1 MNKLFYRENGSGSP
15 IILLHGNGEDG
26 SRFENQIEHFG
37 RYMHVYAVDT
47 PGHGRSDVGEGKFSL
62 YRFADDLRDFMVGK
76 GIGKAV
82 ILGFSD
88 GGNVAL
94 IFALKYPEMVD
105 KLILNGANLRPSGLK
120 LSVQFPIYI
129 GYGITSVISV
139 FDKKAGKNRDIL
151 GLMAKEP
158 RISPEELGRI
168 KSPTLVIAGTNDM
181 IKEKHTRLIAGS
193 IEDASLVFVE
203 GNHFIAY
210 EKPEKFNAAVDAFLG
225 AGK

>member
-1 MNKLFYRENGSGSP
+1 
-15 IILLHGNGEDG
+15 
-26 SRFENQIEHFG
+26 
-37 RYMHVYAVDT
+37 MHVYAVDT

-62 YRFADDLRDFMVGK
+62 YRFADDLRDFMVDK
-76 GIGKAV
+76 GIEKAV

-105 KLILNGANLRPSGLK
+105 KLILNGANLRPSGVK
-120 LSVQFPIYI
+120 LSVQLPIYI
-129 GYGITSVISV
+129 GYAITSFISI
-139 FDKKAGKNRDIL
+139 FDKKARKNRDIL

-158 RISPEELGRI
+158 RISPEELGGI

-181 IKEKHTRLIAGS
+181 IKEKHTRRIAES
-193 IEDASLVFVE
+193 IEGASLVFVE

-210 EKPEKFNAAVDAFLG
+210 EEPERFNAAVDAFLG
-225 AGK
+225 V